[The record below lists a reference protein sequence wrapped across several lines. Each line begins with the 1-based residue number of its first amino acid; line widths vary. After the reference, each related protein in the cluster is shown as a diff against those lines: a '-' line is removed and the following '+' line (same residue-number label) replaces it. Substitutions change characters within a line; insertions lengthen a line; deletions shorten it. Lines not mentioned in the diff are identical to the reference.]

1 MAMGNLMTRG
11 LVLFINYYHNQIG
24 QRAQVPGHNCRDPKV
39 QELQQGLKTALPG

>member
-11 LVLFINYYHNQIG
+11 LVLLINYYHNQIG
-24 QRAQVPGHNCRDPKV
+24 QRAQVRHNCRDPKV